1 MLLALVFCRNSRRV
15 LVLHEP
21 NKKNVFRYSEYKLD
35 KFANFIDWHIISKRR
50 DLEISEQF
58 VIKHD
63 KKDWD
68 WDELSR
74 NPMFTPSLDFLI
86 EYSHK

>member
-1 MLLALVFCRNSRRV
+1 M
-15 LVLHEP
+15 
-21 NKKNVFRYSEYKLD
+21 KKYAFRYSEDNLD
-35 KFANFIDWHIISKRR
+35 KFADFINWHIISSRR

-58 VIKHD
+58 VIKHV

-74 NPMFTPSLDFLI
+74 NPMFTPSYRFSYRTLR
-86 EYSHK
+86 